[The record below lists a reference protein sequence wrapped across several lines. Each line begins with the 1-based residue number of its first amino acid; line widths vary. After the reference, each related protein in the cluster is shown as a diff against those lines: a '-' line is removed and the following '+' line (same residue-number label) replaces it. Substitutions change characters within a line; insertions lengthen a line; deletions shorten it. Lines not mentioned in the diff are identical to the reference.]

1 MKTRRILLADDD
13 RLMTHV
19 LRLKL
24 EEAGFCVEVVTDG
37 EAGLACALA
46 AAPDAVITDLQMPV
60 MDGFRFARALRDN
73 PATATIPI
81 ILLTGRGHI
90 LSQEEIESVAIDRVV
105 PKPFSAREILALVE
119 SLLDREA
126 AA

>member
-37 EAGLACALA
+37 KAGLACALVEV
-46 AAPDAVITDLQMPV
+46 PDAVITDLQMPV
-60 MDGFRFARALRDN
+60 MDGYRFAKALRDN

-90 LSQEEIESVAIDRVV
+90 LSQEKIEAASIDRVV
-105 PKPFSAREILALVE
+105 PKPFSAREILELVE
-119 SLLDREA
+119 MLLDREA